1 MNKMGGKN
9 NELRIPAKRVSF
21 SLGLSRVKGLKW
33 LLLYIPLGY
42 IMILMFFP
50 MFDFLKLSVFN
61 DDGFTLEYISR
72 MFTTPVFWKVLW
84 VTVKITFLVTFFSLI
99 LAYPVAYML
108 VRTESRI
115 WKKIILAAII
125 IPFWIS
131 LLVRTYA
138 WTILLQKNGAI
149 NMLLMELGLISEPL
163 SLLYNTTG
171 VIIGMTHIL
180 LPYMVLSLYSVMDGI
195 DQRLL
200 QAAQGM
206 GARPWKAF
214 MQIFFPLSLPGV
226 LAGSLLVFVMGLG
239 YYVTP
244 ALLGGADTPMI
255 AMIIESN
262 INTTLNWHLASAL
275 ALVLFAATFLLLLV
289 ALLLMRSNPV
299 LKELD

>member
-1 MNKMGGKN
+1 MGGEK
-9 NELRIPAKRVSF
+9 NELRIPDKRVSL
-21 SLGLSRVKGLKW
+21 SLRLSRVKGLKW
-33 LLLYIPLGY
+33 LLLFVPLGY
-42 IMILMFFP
+42 IMILMFFS
-50 MFDFLKLSVFN
+50 MFDFFKLSVFN
-61 DDGFTLEYISR
+61 DDGFTLEYISHI
-72 MFTTPVFWKVLW
+72 FTTPVYLKVLW
-84 VTVKITFLVTFFSLI
+84 LTVKIAFLVTLFSLI
-99 LAYPVAYML
+99 FAYPVAYML
-108 VRTESRI
+108 VRTESGL
-115 WKKIILAAII
+115 WKKIILAAVL

-138 WTILLQKNGAI
+138 WTILLQKNGVI
-149 NMLLMELGLISEPL
+149 NKLLMELGLISEPL

-214 MQIFFPLSLPGV
+214 MQIFLPLSLPGV

-239 YYVTP
+239 YYITP
-244 ALLGGADTPMI
+244 ALLGGANTPMI
-255 AMIIESN
+255 AMLIESN

-275 ALVLFAATFLLLLV
+275 ALVLFAATLLLLLV
-289 ALLLMRSNPV
+289 ALLLMRGNPV